1 MIGWGT
7 GEINLKFL
15 LFLMFEGG
23 TSRAENFKKTKGKY
37 SKHAKLFFLFLTLS

>member
-7 GEINLKFL
+7 GENNLKFL

-23 TSRAENFKKTKGKY
+23 TSRAENLKTKGKY